1 MVYAVV
7 IGVICSVSGV
17 FSVIVCCGSGKL
29 KSKRDRD
36 LQDREQLEFC
46 RNYNKAKE
54 KLKKGKE
61 SRIRAIQ
68 GTRRMLRSRED
79 NGQVEFLRNWKRQ
92 NEKREG
98 KC

>member
-1 MVYAVV
+1 MFYAVV
-7 IGVICSVSGV
+7 IGVVCGVSGV
-17 FSVIVCCGSGKL
+17 FSVMVCCGSGKM
-29 KSKRDRD
+29 KSKRDKD

-46 RNYNKAKE
+46 RNCNKA
-54 KLKKGKE
+54 KE

-79 NGQVEFLRNWKRQ
+79 DGQIEFLRNWKRQ

>member
-7 IGVICSVSGV
+7 IGVICGVSGV

-54 KLKKGKE
+54 KLKKEKE

-79 NGQVEFLRNWKRQ
+79 NGQVEFLRNWKSQ

>member
-1 MVYAVV
+1 MFYAVV
-7 IGVICSVSGV
+7 IGVICGV
-17 FSVIVCCGSGKL
+17 YGVVTVMIGCGSGKME
-29 KSKRDRD
+29 SKRDRD

-46 RNYNKAKE
+46 RNCNKVKE
-54 KLKKGKE
+54 KLKKEKE

-79 NGQVEFLRNWKRQ
+79 DGQVEFSRNWKRQ